1 MIVSARGLTAAALRR
16 LLGPKFFKH
25 YVSPRRIGRAARPYD
40 AKQFFESWHR
50 ASGETLADADTIA
63 PGRSALATRYHY
75 NSVESAII
83 EYLAS
88 RPSLRWGSVLDIGS
102 GAGHWIDFFR
112 TLGAKEV
119 VGVEISDAAVGAL
132 ERKFGEGVAIAQ
144 GDVSSPAFALG
155 QEFDVI
161 SAIGVMFHIVEDAAW
176 ERALVNIGR
185 HLAPTGVFIVSG
197 QFGLLTE
204 NVQFHRTDEFA
215 SWDEFRAERRP
226 ELVNKRIRSLH
237 RWRGAARSAGL
248 RVDCIKRTRSS
259 PSLETPENN
268 LLMLTRA
275 ERPA

>member
-1 MIVSARGLTAAALRR
+1 VSARGFTAAALRR

-25 YVSPRRIGRAARPYD
+25 YVSPRRIGRAARPYN

-50 ASGETLADADTIA
+50 ASGENLADADTIG

-75 NSVESAII
+75 NAVESAII

-88 RPSLRWGSVLDIGS
+88 RPSVRWASVLDIGS

-112 TLGAKEV
+112 TLGANKV

-132 ERKFGEGVAIAQ
+132 EQKFGQGVEIAQ
-144 GDVSSPAFALG
+144 GDVSSPGFTLG
-155 QEFDVI
+155 EEFDVI

-176 ERALVNIGR
+176 ERALVNLAR
-185 HLAPTGVFIVSG
+185 HLAPTGVLVVSG

-215 SWDEFRAERRP
+215 SWDEFRAERRAD
-226 ELVNKRIRSLH
+226 LVNKRIRSLY
-237 RWRGAARSAGL
+237 RWRGVARKAGL
-248 RVDCIKRTRSS
+248 RVDAVKKTRNS
-259 PSLETPENN
+259 PFLETPENN

-275 ERPA
+275 DQHA

>member
-1 MIVSARGLTAAALRR
+1 MSARGLTAAALRR

-25 YVSPRRIGRAARPYD
+25 YVSPRRIGRAARPYN
-40 AKQFFESWHR
+40 AKQFLESWHR
-50 ASGETLADADTIA
+50 DSRENLADADTIA
-63 PGRSALATRYHY
+63 PGRGALATRYHY
-75 NSVESAII
+75 NAVEAAII

-88 RPSLRWGSVLDIGS
+88 RSSLRWVSVLDIGS

-112 TLGAKEV
+112 TLGAKKV

-132 ERKFGEGVAIAQ
+132 EQKFGEGVEIAQ
-144 GDVSSPAFALG
+144 GDVSSLGFALG
-155 QEFDVI
+155 REFDVI

-176 ERALVNIGR
+176 ERALVNLAR
-185 HLAPTGVFIVSG
+185 HLAPEGVLIASG

-215 SWDEFRAERRP
+215 SWDEFRAERRAD
-226 ELVNKRIRSLH
+226 LVNKRIRSLH
-237 RWRGAARSAGL
+237 RWRGAARRAGL
-248 RVDCIKRTRSS
+248 RVDSVKRTRSS
-259 PSLETPENN
+259 PFLETPENN

>member
-1 MIVSARGLTAAALRR
+1 LTAAALRR

-25 YVSPRRIGRAARPYD
+25 YVSPRRVGREARPYN

-50 ASGETLADADTIA
+50 ASGETLGDADTIA
-63 PGRSALATRYHY
+63 AGRSALATRYHY
-75 NSVESAII
+75 NAVETAII

-88 RPSLRWGSVLDIGS
+88 RPSLPWASVLDIGS

-112 TLGAKEV
+112 TLGASEV

-132 ERKFGEGVAIAQ
+132 EKKFGEGVEIAQ
-144 GDVSSPAFALG
+144 GDVSSPGFTLER
-155 QEFDVI
+155 EFDVI

-176 ERALVNIGR
+176 EQALVNLAR
-185 HLAPTGVFIVSG
+185 HLAPTGVLIVSG

-215 SWDEFRAERRP
+215 SWDEFRAERRA
-226 ELVNKRIRSLH
+226 ELVNKRIRSLY
-237 RWRGAARSAGL
+237 RWRGAARRAGL
-248 RVDCIKRTRSS
+248 RVDSVRRTRSS
-259 PSLETPENN
+259 PFLETPENN

-275 ERPA
+275 DRPA